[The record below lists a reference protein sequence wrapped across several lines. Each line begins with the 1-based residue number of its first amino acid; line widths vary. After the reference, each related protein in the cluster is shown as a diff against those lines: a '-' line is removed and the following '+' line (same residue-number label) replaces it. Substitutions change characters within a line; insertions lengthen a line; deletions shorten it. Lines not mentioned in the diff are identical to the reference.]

1 MLELRYNTAVTVM
14 VGIFVEDD
22 SGVTTIES
30 VLLSASTVAAAIK
43 RTGVTIDLKAHNWEA
58 ISGVSGWY
66 QLGLTAAEV
75 DTTGPLTI
83 TVQDDDL
90 CLPVFRD
97 YEVVSQNWY
106 DSKYGTSGIKDYLQ
120 VDAVQFSGI
129 SVPGTGGVT
138 VVSNSDKTGYFL
150 DSNQSAVSIGVVQTG
165 VTVARIESGATLTDK
180 TGYFIS
186 GTSTTLDALNDL
198 NVGEIAAQLSSGVTI
213 LRIVSG
219 ATMHSAVTVGV
230 NQDKTGYFLDSNQ
243 SAVSIGVVQTGVT
256 VARIESGATLTDKTG
271 YTVSTVQDKIGYFL
285 DSNQSAVSIG
295 VVQTGVT
302 VARITSGTTLSDKTG
317 YFISG
322 TSTTL
327 DSLNDL
333 NAGEIIISS
342 GVTVSRIESGA
353 TLPSAVTVTRIES
366 GATLTDKTGYFLD
379 SNQSAVSIGVVQT
392 GVTVARIESGATLT
406 DKTGY
411 FISGTS
417 TTLDSLND
425 LNVGEISTS
434 ISGVTDWTDAEKT
447 QIRDALGISGTTTS
461 AVSGDLQFIRDMVG
475 GRWYIDKNNK
485 NMVFFADDNAT
496 TVAIFALKDQNGNAA
511 YQNVF
516 ERTRTS

>member
-22 SGVTTIES
+22 SGVTTVES
-30 VLLSASTVAAAIK
+30 VLLSASTVAAVIK
-43 RTGVTIDLKAHNWEA
+43 RTGTTTDLKLHNWAA

-120 VDAVQFSGI
+120 VDAVQFSGV

-165 VTVARIESGATLTDK
+165 VTVARITSGVTLTDKTGYTVSTVQDKTGYFLDSNQSAVSIGVVQTGVTIARITSGTTLSDK

-186 GTSTTLDALNDL
+186 GTSTTLDSLNDL
-198 NVGEIAAQLSSGVTI
+198 NVGEIATQLSSGVTV

-256 VARIESGATLTDKTG
+256 VALIESGATLT
-271 YTVSTVQDKIGYFL
+271 
-285 DSNQSAVSIG
+285 
-295 VVQTGVT
+295 
-302 VARITSGTTLSDKTG
+302 DKTG

-366 GATLTDKTGYFLD
+366 GATITDKTGYFLD

-392 GVTVARIESGATLT
+392 GVTVARIESGATLS
-406 DKTGY
+406 DKVGY

-425 LNVGEISTS
+425 LNAGEISV
-434 ISGVTDWTDAEKT
+434 SGATDWTTAEKA